1 MSLLMIMQQEKS
13 ALILTDPDP
22 VAATPRASR
31 SCSLE
36 GVHDPAHE
44 HGGSRPGIASFGAPW
59 NEFVRKTHTPREGVP
74 LTNVVTESSRQG

>member
-13 ALILTDPDP
+13 ALILTDP

-36 GVHDPAHE
+36 GVHDSAHE

-59 NEFVRKTHTPREGVP
+59 NEFVRKTHMCVP